1 MPTFNSVADFMAA
14 HPNLDAINW
23 RDARDGDFIM
33 RRESRQALEGCY
45 VIDGVPLYLA
55 SSALVTW
62 CKRVDGDPDSP
73 SVRSAAKREFGW
85 DRFMVWRDFSKVV
98 AS

>member
-1 MPTFNSVADFMAA
+1 MSNFHSVADFMAA
-14 HPNLDAINW
+14 HSNLDAINW

-33 RRESRQALEGCY
+33 RLEPARRVEGCY
-45 VIDGVPLYLA
+45 VIDGVPLYTNGA
-55 SSALVTW
+55 AIVAW

-73 SVRSAAKREFGW
+73 AVRSAVKREFTCGL
-85 DRFMVWRDFSKVV
+85 FQVWRDFSKVV